1 MRRHIFYMLLS
12 LAERDRHGSA
22 IMRDV
27 LALTDDQLTLW
38 PAKLYGA
45 LDELCQEGWIR
56 VMPGPPAG
64 KEHSEGGHKKWF
76 RITASGR
83 RALAREVAALDGVV
97 RTAQRRL
104 AHSGETS

>member
-1 MRRHIFYMLLS
+1 MRRHVFYILLS

-27 LALTDDQLTLW
+27 LALTDNELKLW
-38 PAKLYGA
+38 PAKLYGS

-56 VMPGPPAG
+56 GMPGPPAG
-64 KEHSEGGHKKWF
+64 EEHPEGGHKKWF
-76 RITASGR
+76 RIMASGR
-83 RALAREVAALDGVV
+83 RALAREVEALDDVV

-104 AHSGETS
+104 AHSGEAS